1 MINAV
6 CERGAVLQQE
16 SFALPVL
23 RFSNQ
28 LCFRAKAFNPRF
40 QEGIEVPSC
49 RRPYCFNPSEGAPI
63 LDLGTII
70 KELKS
75 ERDKMARAIA
85 ALIEGTGA
93 SGRGATRKVKRK
105 RRGGITSAGRR
116 RLSLAMKKR
125 WAARR
130 AKNRSAKAAA
140 PKRRGRLTP
149 AGRKKLSDAMK
160 KRWAEKKAKAS

>member
-1 MINAV
+1 MRIPQSGKV
-6 CERGAVLQQE
+6 LKFLRGRPILFQP
-16 SFALPVL
+16 F
-23 RFSNQ
+23 NQ
-28 LCFRAKAFNPRF
+28 G
-40 QEGIEVPSC
+40 E
-49 RRPYCFNPSEGAPI
+49 PI
-63 LDLGTII
+63 LDLSTII
-70 KELKS
+70 TELKS

-93 SGRGATRKVKRK
+93 SGRGATRKVRRK

-125 WAARR
+125 WAAR